1 MKSRLQLKTGV
12 EMVAVADVVFLL
24 LTYFLL
30 NTTIGKNETLK
41 ISLPK
46 SISAK
51 PENTSNIIVHI
62 DETNKV
68 FLDGKP
74 VALEDLGSALK
85 GKIKNTDENPVIIK
99 GDKNASYQTVISVM
113 DNINQA
119 GITNFNLAT
128 EK

>member
-1 MKSRLQLKTGV
+1 MKSRLKLKTGV

-30 NTTIGKNETLK
+30 NSTIGKSETLK

-51 PENTSNIIVHI
+51 PEASSNIIVSV
-62 DETNKV
+62 DESNKI
-68 FLDGKP
+68 FLDGKQ
-74 VALEDLGSALK
+74 VELDELGSALK
-85 GKIKNTDENPVIIK
+85 GKIKNMEESPVIIK
-99 GDKNASYQTVISVM
+99 GDKNSSYQTVISVM
-113 DNINQA
+113 DKINQA

>member
-1 MKSRLQLKTGV
+1 MKSRLKIKTGV

-30 NTTIGKNETLK
+30 NTTVGKNETIK

-46 SISAK
+46 SISSK
-51 PENTSNIIVHI
+51 PEASSNIIVHV
-62 DETNKV
+62 DESNKI

-74 VALEDLGSALK
+74 VELEDLGSALK
-85 GKIKNTDENPVIIK
+85 GKIKGTEESPVIIK
-99 GDKNASYQTVISVM
+99 GDKSASYQTVISVM
-113 DNINQA
+113 DKINQA

>member
-1 MKSRLQLKTGV
+1 
-12 EMVAVADVVFLL
+12 MVAVADVVFLL

-30 NTTIGKNETLK
+30 NTTVGKNETIK

-46 SISAK
+46 SISSK
-51 PENTSNIIVHI
+51 PEASNNIIVHV
-62 DETNKV
+62 DESNKI

-74 VALEDLGSALK
+74 VELEDLGSALK
-85 GKIKNTDENPVIIK
+85 GKVKSNDENPVIIK
-99 GDKNASYQTVISVM
+99 GDKSASYQTVISVM
-113 DNINQA
+113 DKINQA

>member
-1 MKSRLQLKTGV
+1 
-12 EMVAVADVVFLL
+12 MVAVADVVFLL

-30 NTTIGKNETLK
+30 NTTVGKNETIK

-51 PENTSNIIVHI
+51 PEASANIIVHV
-62 DETNKV
+62 DESNKI
-68 FLDGKP
+68 FLDGKQ
-74 VALEDLGSALK
+74 VELEDLGTVLK
-85 GKIKNTDENPVIIK
+85 GRVKNADESPVIIK
-99 GDKNASYQTVISVM
+99 GDKSASYQTVISVM
-113 DNINQA
+113 DKINQA

>member
-1 MKSRLQLKTGV
+1 MKSRLKLKTGV

-30 NTTIGKNETLK
+30 NSTIGKNESIK

-46 SISAK
+46 SISSK
-51 PENTSNIIVHI
+51 PEASNNIIVLV
-62 DETNKV
+62 DESNKI

-74 VALEDLGSALK
+74 VELEELGSALK
-85 GKIKNTDENPVIIK
+85 GKIKNPDESPVIIK

-113 DNINQA
+113 DKINQA

-128 EK
+128 DK

>member
-1 MKSRLQLKTGV
+1 MKSRLKIKTGV

-30 NTTIGKNETLK
+30 NTTVGKNETIK

-46 SISAK
+46 SISSK
-51 PENTSNIIVHI
+51 PEASSNIIVHV
-62 DETNKV
+62 DESNKI
-68 FLDGKP
+68 FLDGKQ
-74 VALEDLGSALK
+74 VELEDLGSALK
-85 GKIKNTDENPVIIK
+85 GKIKSTEDSPVIIK
-99 GDKNASYQTVISVM
+99 GDKSASYQTVISVM
-113 DNINQA
+113 DKINQA

>member
-1 MKSRLQLKTGV
+1 
-12 EMVAVADVVFLL
+12 MVAVADVVFLL

-30 NTTIGKNETLK
+30 NSTIGKNETIK

-46 SISAK
+46 SISSK
-51 PENTSNIIVHI
+51 PEASNNIIVHV
-62 DETNKV
+62 DESNKV
-68 FLDGKP
+68 FLDGKQ
-74 VALEDLGSALK
+74 VELEDLGPALK
-85 GKIKNTDENPVIIK
+85 GKIKSADESPVIIK

-113 DNINQA
+113 DKINQA

>member
-1 MKSRLQLKTGV
+1 
-12 EMVAVADVVFLL
+12 MVAVADVVFLL

-30 NTTIGKNETLK
+30 NSTIGKNETIK

-51 PENTSNIIVHI
+51 PEAANNIIVHV
-62 DETNKV
+62 DESNKI
-68 FLDGKP
+68 FLDGKQIE
-74 VALEDLGSALK
+74 LENLGSALK
-85 GKIKNTDENPVIIK
+85 GKIKSTDETPVIIK

-113 DNINQA
+113 DKINQA
-119 GITNFNLAT
+119 GIINFNLAT

>member
-1 MKSRLQLKTGV
+1 MKSRLKIKTGV

-30 NTTIGKNETLK
+30 NSTMGKNPSIK

-51 PENTSNIIVHI
+51 PESTTSIVVHVDESNHI
-62 DETNKV
+62 
-68 FLDGKP
+68 FLDGNP
-74 VALEDLGSALK
+74 VELENLGSILK
-85 GKIKNTDENPVIIK
+85 GKVKNAEENPVVIR
-99 GDKNASYQTVISVM
+99 GDKSANYQTIISVM
-113 DNINQA
+113 DKINQA

-128 EK
+128 ER

>member
-1 MKSRLQLKTGV
+1 MKSRLKLKTGV

-30 NTTIGKNETLK
+30 NSTMGKNETLK

-51 PENTSNIIVHI
+51 AETSNNIIVHV
-62 DETNKV
+62 DQSNKV
-68 FLDGKP
+68 FLDGVP
-74 VALEDLGSALK
+74 IELENLSGALS
-85 GKIKNTDENPVIIK
+85 GKVKKAQDNPVIIK

-113 DNINQA
+113 DKINQA

>member
-1 MKSRLQLKTGV
+1 
-12 EMVAVADVVFLL
+12 MVAVADVVFLL